1 VRFAQFEITVNVG
14 SEPGRGASP
23 PFQVRRVVGR
33 DGYVVAPRGALD
45 LGTCDELFA
54 ALEVALLSGSERV
67 ILDLRGL
74 DFIDSSGLQAVLVAD
89 LIAVK
94 RHKDFMVRRG
104 PDSVQRVF
112 DKAAAG
118 HNLQMVD

>member
-1 VRFAQFEITVNVG
+1 MRFARFETAVNLVPK
-14 SEPGRGASP
+14 PGRGASP
-23 PFQVRRVVGR
+23 PFQIRRVVDR
-33 DGYVVAPRGALD
+33 DGYVVAPHGALD
-45 LGTCDELFA
+45 LATCDELFA

-104 PDSVQRVF
+104 PDSVQRIF
-112 DKAAAG
+112 DKAEAG